1 MRVVVTGAGGN
12 AGTSLIRALAADR
25 TVTDVFGAARRRPGL
40 HIPGVR
46 WAEAEADVDP
56 GHGDL
61 AELFAGAEAV
71 DDPLNRGVDMDAEDR
86 PNERVRQLR
95 DQAEEL
101 ERAAQ
106 HAADPEERQRL
117 RDRALRIREKSER
130 ENGRG
135 SGTMDPM

>member
-1 MRVVVTGAGGN
+1 
-12 AGTSLIRALAADR
+12 
-25 TVTDVFGAARRRPGL
+25 
-40 HIPGVR
+40 
-46 WAEAEADVDP
+46 
-56 GHGDL
+56 
-61 AELFAGAEAV
+61 
-71 DDPLNRGVDMDAEDR
+71 MDGESR
-86 PNERVRQLR
+86 PNARVRQLR

-130 ENGRG
+130 EYGRG